1 MLDQQHDPTTKPYTP
16 DGMMVAQATRH
27 ARDAQSLPQS
37 APEKLA
43 PRAYGKVV
51 GDVIQGADRVSNIS
65 QLGVIATAAAGVGA
79 VSGYGLVLGLSVK
92 QAADIVAD
100 VRASAKSIN
109 HASNLQRIQHQAKLP
124 PKWCGDRANH
134 DAVAYQVLP
143 YVCKQKTEKAARR
156 AVHAVPVVGF
166 GETLYAAWR
175 KGSKTLRGT
184 LGKKREMMAMRLAEH
199 LIADECELAESI
211 VAELFDKASML
222 WLKHRCTV
230 EPAARIL
237 AERMRSR

>member
-143 YVCKQKTEKAARR
+143 LLDFVILLISTEVDDIFSTYLQFRQTTT
-156 AVHAVPVVGF
+156 V
-166 GETLYAAWR
+166 
-175 KGSKTLRGT
+175 
-184 LGKKREMMAMRLAEH
+184 
-199 LIADECELAESI
+199 IAESVI
-211 VAELFDKASML
+211 NFPMPLQ
-222 WLKHRCTV
+222 
-230 EPAARIL
+230 
-237 AERMRSR
+237 